1 MNKINNI
8 LKSVIF
14 RRILVIFVVGLV
26 SRSLVNLVFDINVFK
41 DYTEAIS
48 LIYYGFMAC
57 FSGFVQGLPQ
67 ISFNVFKFNLVKSA
81 IRNVVSDISS
91 LFSDKMLSNDR
102 MFIDN
107 FNIAKI
113 NDNSVYKQDSSDK
126 IRYGTN
132 GTINK
137 FKSAGVRGLYGNS
150 NRDIVGGNLE
160 NKFKSAGVRG
170 LYGDFNRDI
179 VGGNLE
185 NKDYSFRNGIK
196 CRVMWS
202 VWKKFTSE
210 YVSYKDYSESF
221 SSKQKVSIINEI
233 KRSIHKKK

>member
-1 MNKINNI
+1 MNRINNI
-8 LKSVIF
+8 FKSVIF

-26 SRSLVNLVFDINVFK
+26 SRSVVNWGFDINVFK
-41 DYTEAIS
+41 EYTEAIS

-67 ISFNVFKFNLVKSA
+67 ISFNVFKFNLVKSD
-81 IRNVVSDISS
+81 IRKVVSDISS

-107 FNIAKI
+107 FNIDKI
-113 NDNSVYKQDSSDK
+113 KDNSVYKQDSSDN
-126 IRYGTN
+126 IRYGRG

-137 FKSAGVRGLYGNS
+137 FKSAGVRGLYGDSN
-150 NRDIVGGNLE
+150 NRDIVGSNLE
-160 NKFKSAGVRG
+160 
-170 LYGDFNRDI
+170 Y
-179 VGGNLE
+179 
-185 NKDYSFRNGIK
+185 KDYSFRNGIK

-202 VWKKFTSE
+202 VWKKFTGE

-221 SSKQKVSIINEI
+221 ISNQKVSIINEI
-233 KRSIHKKK
+233 KRSIHKK